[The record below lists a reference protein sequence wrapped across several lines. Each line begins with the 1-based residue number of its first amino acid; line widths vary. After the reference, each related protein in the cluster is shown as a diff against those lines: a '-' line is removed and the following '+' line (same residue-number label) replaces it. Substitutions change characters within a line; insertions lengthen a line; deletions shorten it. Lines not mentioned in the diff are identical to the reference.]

1 MIHCFFRLLVGRA
14 FRNLGIK
21 RVLGRSFGF
30 LEVPLFWHSC
40 CKQDYYM
47 RLKQYQD
54 SIILYYIIYSQFVAM
69 TLLQPCWY
77 SVLDSKLCRKVLP
90 GDWMVTGLSDLA
102 ASVSLKLDPW
112 HVSFWSLS
120 AVWQQRTC

>member
-1 MIHCFFRLLVGRA
+1 MAQLLQARLLHA
-14 FRNLGIK
+14 FEAVSR
-21 RVLGRSFGF
+21 F
-30 LEVPLFWHSC
+30 
-40 CKQDYYM
+40 YM
-47 RLKQYQD
+47 
-54 SIILYYIIYSQFVAM
+54 ILLHSQFVAM